1 MTSSNLKSAQT
12 DTIFTSLNGPLN
24 VVHTEKLANT
34 CAPSHLTLLT
44 LYPSSHLILIPHPPH
59 SSPHPF
65 SHLTLLTHPHPLLTI
80 IIIIIVPA
88 WTSDLGFSARIH
100 SHKVGLGRGDNLEHV
115 WGCEGVGLGIRHG
128 VHSQYVRQL
137 YLFVVG
143 SGVVRFV
150 HGETFSVQP
159 PVELLT
165 LGGGWVRGRMR

>member
-1 MTSSNLKSAQT
+1 MH
-12 DTIFTSLNGPLN
+12 P
-24 VVHTEKLANT
+24 
-34 CAPSHLTLLT
+34 HLTLLT
-44 LYPSSHLILIPHPPH
+44 LYPSSHLILIPHT
-59 SSPHPF
+59 SSSSQLTSSLLTPHPF
-65 SHLTLLTHPHPLLTI
+65 SHIPHPLLTI
-80 IIIIIVPA
+80 IIVIIVPA